1 MVKFNLAIHKL
12 SSHFKF
18 ENQTPSQC
26 RCLLKKIPLV
36 RNMQFNAK
44 LLKRNIDV
52 KDLVPCG
59 AGAQPK
65 NNHYGIETIE
75 T

>member
-1 MVKFNLAIHKL
+1 
-12 SSHFKF
+12 
-18 ENQTPSQC
+18 
-26 RCLLKKIPLV
+26 
-36 RNMQFNAK
+36 MQFNAK